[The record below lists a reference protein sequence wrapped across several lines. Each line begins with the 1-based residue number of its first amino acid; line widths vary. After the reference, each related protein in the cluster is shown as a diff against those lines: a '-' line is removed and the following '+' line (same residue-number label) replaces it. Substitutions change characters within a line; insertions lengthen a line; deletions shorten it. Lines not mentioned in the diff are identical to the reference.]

1 MPSFIRKHEQFLLVL
16 IACCALHAFIF
27 LRSVPVFY
35 LPDLALLIYLIYKFK
50 DLNQEVSPV
59 FFIGL
64 GLLIGYFL
72 LSPEPAQTE
81 FPNNYIVT
89 LKPFAYLCILAL
101 YSRNPPQ
108 IDLSKWVRMFL
119 VLYPLILLW
128 NLVIVWYQ
136 ENAGFAQLMS
146 RRPYFI
152 FENNFEITFYLN
164 CFTIVF
170 FILGERRLRDFMLL
184 VVVIILA
191 GSRSGLLSFA
201 AICVFYFLAVGW
213 RQKLVGIGLALLA
226 AAYIGKGRNISAPVN
241 TIDRVQSLQA
251 ILSHYG
257 FSFVEILKE
266 PFGYGIYAKVPGY
279 ICAKIPD
286 FAEWFTGNSNNCDPL
301 MLQAFYTRAMYQF
314 GIYVTLLVPIL
325 FFLVVKKEI
334 GWRLAIIT
342 LTPMACVAT
351 SVGGFSNGLA
361 FWGVLISIYVYLQY
375 HDPKDFPTQAPV
387 LTAALKV

>member
-1 MPSFIRKHEQFLLVL
+1 MLSFMRKHEQFLLVL
-16 IACCALHAFIF
+16 VMCCAIHAFVF
-27 LRSVPVFY
+27 LRSIPVFY
-35 LPDLALLIYLIYKFK
+35 LPDLVLLVYLAYKFK
-50 DLNQEVSPV
+50 DVNQEVSPV

-64 GLLIGYFL
+64 TLLLGFFL
-72 LSPEPAQTE
+72 LSPEPPQTE

-108 IDLSKWVRMFL
+108 IDLAKWVRMFL
-119 VLYPLILLW
+119 LLYPLILIW

-136 ENAGFAQLMS
+136 ENASLTHLMT

-170 FILGERRLRDFMLL
+170 FILGERRLRDFLLL
-184 VVVIILA
+184 VSVIILA

-201 AICVFYFLAVGW
+201 AICIFYFLAVSW
-213 RQKLVGIGLALLA
+213 RQKLAGLALGLLA

-251 ILSHYG
+251 ILSHYD
-257 FSFVEILKE
+257 FSLIQILKE

-279 ICAKIPD
+279 VCAKIPD

-314 GIYVTLLVPIL
+314 GIYITLLVPIL

-375 HDPKDFPTQAPV
+375 HYPRDFPIHTPMLSTV
-387 LTAALKV
+387 VR

>member
-1 MPSFIRKHEQFLLVL
+1 MLSFFKKHAQFLLILV
-16 IACCALHAFIF
+16 ACCAIHSFVF
-27 LRSVPVFY
+27 LRSIPVFY
-35 LPDLALLIYLIYKFK
+35 LPDLALILYLAYKFK
-50 DLNQEVSPV
+50 DLNQDVSPIFLV
-59 FFIGL
+59 GL
-64 GLLIGYFL
+64 GLLAGFFL
-72 LSPEPAQTE
+72 LSPEPPQTE

-89 LKPFAYLCILAL
+89 LKPFAYICILAL

-108 IDLSKWVRMFL
+108 VDLSKWVKMFL

-128 NLVIVWYQ
+128 NLFLVHVQ
-136 ENAGFAQLMS
+136 ENANLGQLMM

-184 VVVIILA
+184 VAVIILA

-201 AICVFYFLAVGW
+201 FICVFYFLAVGW
-213 RQKLVGIGLALLA
+213 RQRIAGVVMAMLAV
-226 AAYIGKGRNISAPVN
+226 AYIAKGRNISAPVN

-251 ILSHYG
+251 ILTHYN
-257 FSFVEILKE
+257 FSFIDILKE

-279 ICAKIPD
+279 ICSRIPD

-325 FFLVVKKEI
+325 FFLLVKKEM

-361 FWGVLISIYVYLQY
+361 FWGVLISIYVYLQ
-375 HDPKDFPTQAPV
+375 HTEPTKFPTTPGLAR
-387 LTAALKV
+387 

>member
-1 MPSFIRKHEQFLLVL
+1 VPSFFHKHGQFLLVL
-16 IACCALHAFIF
+16 VACCAIHTFVF
-27 LRSVPVFY
+27 LRSIPVFY
-35 LPDLALLIYLIYKFK
+35 LPDLVLILYLAYKFK
-50 DLNQEVSPV
+50 DLNQVVSPI
-59 FFIGL
+59 FFVGL
-64 GLLIGYFL
+64 ALLIGFFL
-72 LSPEPAQTE
+72 FSPEPPQTE
-81 FPNNYIVT
+81 FPNNFIVT
-89 LKPFAYLCILAL
+89 LKPFAYICILAL

-108 IDLSKWVRMFL
+108 INLSKWVRMFL

-128 NLVIVWYQ
+128 NLFLVHLQ
-136 ENAGFAQLMS
+136 ENAGLAQLMT

-164 CFTIVF
+164 CFTITF
-170 FILGERRLRDFMLL
+170 FILGERRLRDFALL
-184 VVVIILA
+184 VAVIILA

-201 AICVFYFLAVGW
+201 FICIFYFFAVGW
-213 RQKLVGIGLALLA
+213 RQKLLGIGMAVLAV
-226 AAYIGKGRNISAPVN
+226 AYIGKGRNISAPVN
-241 TIDRVQSLQA
+241 TIDRVQSLSA
-251 ILSHYG
+251 ILSHYNY
-257 FSFVEILKE
+257 SIIEILKE

-279 ICAKIPD
+279 VCAKLPD

-325 FFLVVKKEI
+325 FFLLVKKEM

-361 FWGVLISIYVYLQY
+361 FWGVLISIYVYLQ
-375 HDPKDFPTQAPV
+375 HTQPVKFPAFATR
-387 LTAALKV
+387 TR

>member
-1 MPSFIRKHEQFLLVL
+1 MLSFFKKHAQFVLIL
-16 IACCALHAFIF
+16 IACCAIHTFIF
-27 LRSVPVFY
+27 LRSIPVFY
-35 LPDLALLIYLIYKFK
+35 LPDLALIAYLAYKFK

-59 FFIGL
+59 FYVGL

-72 LSPEPAQTE
+72 LSPEPPQTE

-89 LKPFAYLCILAL
+89 LKPFAYICILAL
-101 YSRNPPQ
+101 YSRNPPK
-108 IDLSKWVRMFL
+108 IDLSKWVKMFL

-128 NLVIVWYQ
+128 NLFLVRLQ
-136 ENAGFAQLMS
+136 ENADIAQLMT

-170 FILGERRLRDFMLL
+170 FILGERKVRDFMLL
-184 VVVIILA
+184 VAVIVLA

-201 AICVFYFLAVGW
+201 FISVFYFLAVGW
-213 RQKLVGIGLALLA
+213 RQKIAGIIMAMLAV
-226 AAYIGKGRNISAPVN
+226 AYIGKGRNIGAPVN

-257 FSFVEILKE
+257 FNVVEILKE

-279 ICAKIPD
+279 ICSKIPD

-301 MLQAFYTRAMYQF
+301 MLQAFYTRALFQF

-325 FFLVVKKEI
+325 FFLLVKKEM

-361 FWGVLISIYVYLQY
+361 FWGVLISIYAYLQ
-375 HDPKDFPTQAPV
+375 HTQPTIFPTNISIA
-387 LTAALKV
+387 K

>member
-1 MPSFIRKHEQFLLVL
+1 MPSFLKKHAQFLLVL
-16 IACCALHAFIF
+16 VACCALHSLIF
-27 LRSVPVFY
+27 LRSIPVFY
-35 LPDLALLIYLIYKFK
+35 LPDLALLCYLAYKFK
-50 DLNQEVSPV
+50 DLNQEVSPI

-64 GLLIGYFL
+64 ALLLGYFF

-81 FPNNYIVT
+81 FPNNFIVT
-89 LKPFAYLCILAL
+89 LKPFAYICILAL

-108 IDLSKWVRMFL
+108 VDLAKWVKMFL

-128 NLVIVWYQ
+128 NLFLVRLQ
-136 ENAGFAQLMS
+136 ENANLAQLMT

-170 FILGERRLRDFMLL
+170 FILGERRIRDFMLL

-201 AICVFYFLAVGW
+201 FICIFYFLSVGW
-213 RQKLVGIGLALLA
+213 RQRITGVTMALLA
-226 AAYIGKGRNISAPVN
+226 VAYIGKGRNISAPVN

-257 FSFVEILKE
+257 FSFFEILKE

-279 ICAKIPD
+279 ICYKIPD

-301 MLQAFYTRAMYQF
+301 MLQAFYTRALYQF

-325 FFLVVKKEI
+325 FFLLVKKEM
-334 GWRLAIIT
+334 GWRLALIT

-361 FWGVLISIYVYLQY
+361 FWGVLISIYVYLQ
-375 HDPKDFPTQAPV
+375 HDDPKKFPTSSV
-387 LTAALKV
+387 LTK

>member
-1 MPSFIRKHEQFLLVL
+1 VPSFIRKHEQFLLVL
-16 IACCALHAFIF
+16 FLCCVIHAFVF
-27 LRSVPVFY
+27 LRSIPVFY
-35 LPDLALLIYLIYKFK
+35 LPDLVLIVYLIYKFK
-50 DLNQEVSPV
+50 DLNQEVSPI
-59 FFIGL
+59 FFVGL
-64 GLLIGYFL
+64 ALLLGFYL
-72 LSPEPAQTE
+72 LSPEPPQIE
-81 FPNNYIVT
+81 FSNNFIVT
-89 LKPFAYLCILAL
+89 LKPFAYICILAL

-108 IDLSKWVRMFL
+108 IDLAKWVRMFL

-128 NLVIVWYQ
+128 NLAIVWYQ
-136 ENAGFAQLMS
+136 ENATLTQLMT

-170 FILGERRLRDFMLL
+170 FILGERRLRDFVLL
-184 VVVIILA
+184 VAVIILA

-201 AICVFYFLAVGW
+201 AICVFYFFAVSW
-213 RQKLVGIGLALLA
+213 RQKIAGLVLGLLA
-226 AAYIGKGRNISAPVN
+226 VAYIGKGRNISAPVN

-251 ILSHYG
+251 ILSHYD
-257 FSFVEILKE
+257 FSFLQILKE
-266 PFGYGIYAKVPGY
+266 PFGYGIYSKVPGY
-279 ICAKIPD
+279 VCAKIPD

-314 GIYVTLLVPIL
+314 GIYITLLVPIL

-375 HDPKDFPTQAPV
+375 HYPQTFQIQVQTPHAV
-387 LTAALKV
+387 AR

>member
-16 IACCALHAFIF
+16 IAGCALHAFIF
-27 LRSVPVFY
+27 LRAIPVFY

-119 VLYPLILLW
+119 PLYPLILLW
-128 NLVIVWYQ
+128 NLAIVWYQ
-136 ENAGFAQLMS
+136 ENATLGHLMT

-184 VVVIILA
+184 VAVIILA

-201 AICVFYFLAVGW
+201 AICVFYFLSVSW
-213 RQKLVGIGLALLA
+213 RQKLVGIGMALLA

-325 FFLVVKKEI
+325 FFLVVKKEM

-375 HDPKDFPTQAPV
+375 HDPKDFPTLAPAP
-387 LTAALKV
+387 TAALRV

>member
-1 MPSFIRKHEQFLLVL
+1 VPSFIRKHGQFLLVL
-16 IACCALHAFIF
+16 ILCCAIHTFVF
-27 LRSVPVFY
+27 LRSIPVFY
-35 LPDLALLIYLIYKFK
+35 LPDLALIVYLAYKFK

-59 FFIGL
+59 FFVGL
-64 GLLIGYFL
+64 ALLFGFYL
-72 LSPEPAQTE
+72 LSPEAPEIE
-81 FPNNYIVT
+81 FSNNFIVT
-89 LKPFAYLCILAL
+89 LKPFAYISILAL

-108 IDLSKWVRMFL
+108 IDLAKWARMFL

-128 NLVIVWYQ
+128 NLAIVWYQ
-136 ENAGFAQLMS
+136 ENATLAQLMT

-164 CFTIVF
+164 CFTIIF
-170 FILGERRLRDFMLL
+170 FILGERRLRDFILL
-184 VVVIILA
+184 VAVIILA

-201 AICVFYFLAVGW
+201 AICVFYFFAVSW
-213 RQKLVGIGLALLA
+213 RQKIAGLALGLIA

-251 ILSHYG
+251 ILSHYD
-257 FSFVEILKE
+257 FSFVQILKE

-279 ICAKIPD
+279 VCAKIPD

-314 GIYVTLLVPIL
+314 GIYITLLVPIL

-375 HDPKDFPTQAPV
+375 HYPREFPIQAST
-387 LTAALKV
+387 LSAIAR

>member
-1 MPSFIRKHEQFLLVL
+1 MPNWLRQHSQFIGVL
-16 IACCALHAFIF
+16 IACCVIHSFVF
-27 LRSVPVFY
+27 LKSITVFY
-35 LPDLALLIYLIYKFK
+35 LPDLALILYLAYKFK
-50 DLNQEVSPV
+50 DLNQEVSHL
-59 FFIGL
+59 FFVGL
-64 GLLIGYFL
+64 ALLAGFFL

-81 FPNNYIVT
+81 FANNYIVT
-89 LKPFAYLCILAL
+89 LKPFAYICILAL

-128 NLVIVWYQ
+128 NLFLVHLQ
-136 ENAGFAQLMS
+136 ENANLAHLMT

-184 VVVIILA
+184 VAVIILA

-201 AICVFYFLAVGW
+201 FICVFYFLAVGW
-213 RQKLVGIGLALLA
+213 KQKIAAIGMAVLAV
-226 AAYIGKGRNISAPVN
+226 AYIGKGRNISAPVN
-241 TIDRVQSLQA
+241 TIDRVQSLSA
-251 ILSHYG
+251 MLSHYNY
-257 FSFVEILKE
+257 SLIEILKE
-266 PFGYGIYAKVPGY
+266 PFGHGIYAKVPGY
-279 ICAKIPD
+279 VCARLPD

-301 MLQAFYTRAMYQF
+301 MLQAFYTRALFQF
-314 GIYVTLLVPIL
+314 GIYITLLVPIL
-325 FFLVVKKEI
+325 YFFLVKKEM

-361 FWGVLISIYVYLQY
+361 FWGVLISIYVYLQHTDSKQY
-375 HDPKDFPTQAPV
+375 PIHRAGV
-387 LTAALKV
+387 C

>member
-27 LRSVPVFY
+27 LRSIPVFY

-108 IDLSKWVRMFL
+108 VDLSKWVRMFL

-128 NLVIVWYQ
+128 NLAIVWYQ
-136 ENAGFAQLMS
+136 ENATLGQLMT

-184 VVVIILA
+184 VAVIILA

-201 AICVFYFLAVGW
+201 AICVFYFLSVSW
-213 RQKLVGIGLALLA
+213 RQKLLGIGFALLA

-325 FFLVVKKEI
+325 FFLVVKKEM

-375 HDPKDFPTQAPV
+375 HDPKDFPTEAPA
-387 LTAALKV
+387 LTAALKA

>member
-1 MPSFIRKHEQFLLVL
+1 MLSFFKKRAEFLLILV
-16 IACCALHAFIF
+16 ACCAIHSFVF
-27 LRSVPVFY
+27 LRSMPVFY
-35 LPDLALLIYLIYKFK
+35 LPDLALILYLAYKFK
-50 DLNQEVSPV
+50 DLDQEVSPI
-59 FFIGL
+59 FLLGL
-64 GLLIGYFL
+64 GLLAGYFL
-72 LSPEPAQTE
+72 LSPEPPQTE

-89 LKPFAYLCILAL
+89 LKPFAYICILAL

-128 NLVIVWYQ
+128 NLFLVHLQ
-136 ENAGFAQLMS
+136 ENANLGQLMM

-164 CFTIVF
+164 CFTMVF
-170 FILGERRLRDFMLL
+170 FILGERKLRDFMLL
-184 VVVIILA
+184 VAVIILA

-201 AICVFYFLAVGW
+201 FICVFYFLAVSW
-213 RQKLVGIGLALLA
+213 RQRIAGVVMAMLAV
-226 AAYIGKGRNISAPVN
+226 AYIAKGRNISAPVN

-251 ILSHYG
+251 ILTHYN
-257 FSFVEILKE
+257 FSFIDILKE

-279 ICAKIPD
+279 ICSRIPD

-301 MLQAFYTRAMYQF
+301 MLQAFYTRALYQF

-325 FFLVVKKEI
+325 FFLLVKKEM
-334 GWRLAIIT
+334 GWRLALIT

-361 FWGVLISIYVYLQY
+361 FWGVLISIYVYLQ
-375 HDPKDFPTQAPV
+375 HADPAKFPITTGFA
-387 LTAALKV
+387 K